1 MNASHNPVKRV
12 SSLLAVVLA
21 AALVF
26 GTAASAR
33 HDADPGVGPDSILI
47 GGSVPL
53 SGLASGYASVA
64 KGAAAYFAYVNDH
77 GGVNGRKIQYKY
89 LDDAYDP
96 TQTVQAT
103 RQLVEQDRVFAV
115 FNTLG
120 TEDNIAIRDYLKQRG
135 VPQLFVAS
143 GAQTWGRD
151 YKQYPTA
158 IGYLPSYVAEGTIY
172 GRYIAAHWK
181 TAKIGILYQ
190 NDAYTQDLINGLK
203 KALGG
208 KASLIKAKQGY
219 DVTSS
224 GVSSQIAA
232 LKGAKVDTV
241 LIFATPVFTIQAY
254 VAMNK
259 LGWKPKHV
267 IVNQVSSAASTM
279 QISEA
284 NAKPQVEGSYSTV
297 VFKDPDD
304 PSQRSAA
311 GVKLYYS
318 IMAKYAK
325 SDNPHDAY
333 NVYAMAVAYT
343 FVDALK
349 HAGKSPTRQSM
360 MNAVLHLR
368 EAANPFL
375 LKGVVVSTTPADH
388 FPIKQARLEQWR
400 GGRWHWVG
408 PLVSARG

>member
-1 MNASHNPVKRV
+1 VKRV
-12 SSLLAVVLA
+12 ATLLLVALVLA
-21 AALVF
+21 AP
-26 GTAASAR
+26 AAAR
-33 HDADPGVGPDSILI
+33 HDADPGVSNDSILI

-64 KGAAAYFAYVNDH
+64 KGAAAYFAYVNAH
-77 GGVNGRKIQYKY
+77 GGVNGRKIDYKY

-96 TQTVQAT
+96 SQTVQVT
-103 RQLVEQDRVFAV
+103 RQLVEQDHVFAI

-120 TEDNIAIRDYLKQRG
+120 TEDNIAVRDYLKQRG

-151 YKQYPTA
+151 YKQYPSA

-172 GRYIAAHWK
+172 GRYIAAHWT

-190 NDAYTQDLINGLK
+190 SDAYTQDLISGLK
-203 KALGG
+203 KGLGR

-219 DVTSS
+219 DVTAS
-224 GVSSQIAA
+224 GVSSQVASLKAA
-232 LKGAKVDTV
+232 HVDTV

-279 QISEA
+279 QISQA
-284 NAKPQVEGSYSTV
+284 NAKAQVEGSYSTV

-304 PSQRSAA
+304 PSQRSTA
-311 GVKLYYS
+311 GIKLYYS
-318 IMAKYAK
+318 IMSKYAK
-325 SDNPHDAY
+325 GDSPHDAY

-343 FVDALK
+343 FVDALR
-349 HAGKSPTRQSM
+349 HAGKNPTRQSLVS
-360 MNAVLHLR
+360 AVQHLH
-368 EAANPFL
+368 ETNNPFL
-375 LKGVVVSTTPADH
+375 LKGVVVSTTPRDH